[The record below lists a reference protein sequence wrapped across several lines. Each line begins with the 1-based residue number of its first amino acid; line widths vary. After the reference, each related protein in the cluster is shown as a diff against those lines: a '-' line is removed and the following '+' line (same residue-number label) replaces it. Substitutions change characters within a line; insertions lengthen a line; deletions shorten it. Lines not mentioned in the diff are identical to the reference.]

1 MTVEPSPQARSLV
14 GRGEEFGT
22 LVRLV
27 GLGSDGPGRGGAVLL
42 AGDAGVGKTRIL
54 TELAG
59 RAREAGWHVL
69 VGHCLDFAGDSL
81 PYVPFSELFGRL
93 ARDAPTLSDTLL
105 QDAPAL
111 ARLLPGKRLI
121 TASDEGDRQGAHTR
135 EELFEAVHGALR
147 LAARSAPVLLVI
159 EDVHWADPSTR
170 DLLRFLFTRQ
180 LPESVSVVVSY
191 RADDLHRRHPLRADA
206 AEWARL
212 PGVSRLYLAPLPD
225 EAVLAMVHELQPEGL
240 SETAVRSIVRRAEG
254 NAFFVEELVVAARRG
269 QLMLSADLAD
279 LLLVHLD
286 ALDSD
291 ARTVL
296 RAVSVAGRRVGHV
309 LLAEVIGPD
318 GPDLDRAL
326 RAAVD
331 RGLLVAQPEGYAF
344 RHALLAEAIYDDLL
358 PGERIRW
365 HQAYADV
372 LRSGAAEGT
381 AAELARHAF
390 AANDVATA
398 LKAAIRAGDEAMTVG
413 GPAEATSHYEM
424 ALGLLAQPAVAAGQ
438 PIGPVDVA
446 LRANEAAIA
455 AGTLHRALALVQE
468 QLQQLPPDA
477 DPQQRALLLHA
488 VASTALLDDTPIDA
502 LEYTTEALHLVPE
515 VGPLRARVLATHARA
530 NRARDREEE
539 AWRWATAAEALAR
552 ELKLPAVLADA
563 TTTLARLTPDLEPDR
578 AEQAEQ
584 SLRTSIAQ
592 AREGADVAAELRSSH
607 GLGVLLYELG
617 RLEEAREA
625 FQQAADRAGRMRRP
639 WAPYGLD
646 GRSLAAVV
654 SYIRGEWESALQLV
668 DVRAEHPPSLARAM
682 LGGVGL
688 AVAAG
693 RGETSS
699 LALLPKLRP
708 AWDREGFVAITCGS
722 AAIDLYGDSG
732 DLAGAIRIHDEIVEL
747 VSALWVNPVFQ
758 ARIRLSALLLG
769 QLATAARQ
777 ASAAERTVLME
788 RGAGL
793 YEAAVQAADKA
804 ARRGPESQAWLSR
817 VHAEHLRL
825 QWLCAADGADR
836 VAPDVMVKA
845 WDDAV
850 GTFDRFG
857 HVFEAARSRSRL
869 VRALR
874 HAGDTARAE
883 AELSRAMAVARELG
897 ARPLLTELRAGGAH
911 PPTHPED
918 RSRELTAREQEVLSL
933 VAQGRSNRQI
943 ADLLYISAKTVS
955 VHVSNIL
962 AKLEAGGRTEAV
974 AVARRRGM
982 LTEDAGSA
990 AEVR

>member
-14 GRGEEFGT
+14 GRAEEFDR
-22 LVRLV
+22 LLRLV
-27 GLGSDGPGRGGAVLL
+27 GLAGDGPGQGAAVLL

-59 RAREAGWHVL
+59 QARAAGWHVL

-81 PYVPFSELFGRL
+81 PYVPFTEVFGRL
-93 ARDAPTLSDTLL
+93 ARDTPTLSDTLL
-105 QDAPAL
+105 NDAPAL

-121 TASDEGDRQGAHTR
+121 TASDDGDRQGAHTR

-147 LAARSAPVLLVI
+147 LASRSAPVLLLI

-180 LPESVSVVVSY
+180 PPESVSVVVSY

-225 EAVLAMVHELQPEGL
+225 DAVLAMVHELQPDGL
-240 SETAVRSIVRRAEG
+240 PETALRSIVRRAEG

-286 ALDSD
+286 ALDAD
-291 ARTVL
+291 ARLVL
-296 RAVSVAGRRVGHV
+296 RAVSVAGRRVGHA
-309 LLAEVIGPD
+309 LLAAVIGPD

-326 RAAVD
+326 RSAVD

-398 LKAAIRAGDEAMTVG
+398 LNAAIRAGDEAMTIG
-413 GPAEATSHYEM
+413 GPAEATAHYEM
-424 ALGLLAQPAVAAGQ
+424 ALGLLAQPGVAAERG
-438 PIGPVDVA
+438 IDPVDVA

-468 QLQQLPPDA
+468 QLRQLPASA
-477 DPQQRALLLHA
+477 DPEQRAHLLHA

-502 LEYTTEALHLVPE
+502 LELTTEALRLVPDA
-515 VGPLRARVLATHARA
+515 GPLRARILATLARA
-530 NRARDREEE
+530 NRIRDREEE
-539 AWRWATAAEALAR
+539 AWRTATAAAEMARALN
-552 ELKLPAVLADA
+552 LPAVLADA
-563 TTTLARLTPDLEPDR
+563 TTTLARLTPDLDPDR

-584 SLRTSIAQ
+584 SLRLNIAQ
-592 AREGADVAAELRSSH
+592 ARQDADVSAELRSSH
-607 GLGVLLYELG
+607 GLGTLLLELG
-617 RLEEAREA
+617 RLSEAREA
-625 FQQAADRAGRMRRP
+625 FQQAADRAVRMRRP

-654 SYIRGEWESALQLV
+654 SYIGGDWDAALRLV

-693 RGETSS
+693 RGE
-699 LALLPKLRP
+699 ARAVDLLPKLRP
-708 AWDREGFVAITCGS
+708 AWDREGFVAVTCGS

-732 DLAGAIRIHDEIVEL
+732 DLAGAIAVHDEVVDL
-747 VSALWVNPVFQ
+747 VGKLWVNPVFQ
-758 ARIRLSALLLG
+758 ARMRLSGLLLG

-777 ASAAERTVLME
+777 ASAAERVALLE
-788 RGAGL
+788 RGADL
-793 YEAAVQAADKA
+793 QDAALQAAGKA
-804 ARRGPESQAWLSR
+804 ARRGPESQAWLAR
-817 VHAEHLRL
+817 VNAEFLRL
-825 QWLCAADGADR
+825 EWLCAAEGVER
-836 VAPDVMVKA
+836 VAPDVMVRA
-845 WDDAV
+845 WEEAV
-850 GTFDRFG
+850 EAFDSFG
-857 HVFEAARSRSRL
+857 HVFEAARSRARL

-874 HAGDTARAE
+874 NAGDSARAE
-883 AELSRAMAVARELG
+883 AELARAMQVARALG
-897 ARPLLTELRAGGAH
+897 ARPLLTELRAGGSQPLGAAD
-911 PPTHPED
+911 D
-918 RSRELTAREQEVLSL
+918 RSRELTAREQEVLAL
-933 VAQGRSNRQI
+933 VADGRSNRQI

-962 AKLEAGGRTEAV
+962 AKLEAAGRTEAV
-974 AVARRRGM
+974 AVARRRG
-982 LTEDAGSA
+982 LLSEDSA
-990 AEVR
+990 RSLKEF